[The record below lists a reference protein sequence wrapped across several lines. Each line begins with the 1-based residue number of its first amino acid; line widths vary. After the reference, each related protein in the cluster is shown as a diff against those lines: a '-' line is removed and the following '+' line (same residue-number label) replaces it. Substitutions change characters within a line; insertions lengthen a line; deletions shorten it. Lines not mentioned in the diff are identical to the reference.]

1 MMPKVKI
8 FADKSMVVGGVSPGL
23 FSAFVEH
30 LGRCVYTGIY
40 EPGHPAADADG
51 FRQDVLE
58 LVNGLNLSMVRY
70 PGGNFL
76 SGYDW
81 RDGIGKKESR
91 PARLDLAW
99 RTTETNQFGTD
110 EFAAWCR
117 KAKVEPM
124 MAVNMG
130 TGSPLD
136 AANLLEY
143 CNHPKGTFLSDLRRE
158 NGNDAPYNI
167 KTWCIGNEMD
177 GPWQTCAMSA
187 EDYGKKALATAR
199 MMRNVDPSV
208 KLVAC
213 GSSTTYLPTYPEWD
227 RIVLDALYEEIDYLS
242 MHDYYWPKTTT
253 EDYFA
258 SYREMDN
265 FIKTIK
271 SIIEFVRVKHR
282 SSKQVYISFDEW
294 NVWYQQN
301 VGESDWEAA
310 PRKLEDIYSLKD
322 ALVFSGLLNTL
333 LNNCDY
339 VKVACLAQLVN
350 VIAPIF
356 TEPGGKA
363 IKQTT
368 YYPFELASKYGRGTV
383 LQGFTECPKFN
394 SKFGE
399 TDYVS
404 SAVVHNDQDR
414 EITVF
419 LTNYNDSAMECAL
432 TLNGFSGLSA
442 IESVVMNG
450 ADLDAKNTIKS
461 PDTVVPSAGEKP
473 VFRNG
478 PMVTELPPLSYNMLR
493 FAYK

>member
-1 MMPKVKI
+1 MSKVKI
-8 FADKSMVVGGVSPGL
+8 FADASLSVGDVSPDL

-40 EPGHPAADADG
+40 EPGHPTANTDS

-58 LVNGLNLSMVRY
+58 LVNGLSVSMVRY

-81 RDGIGKKESR
+81 RDGIGRKEAR

-99 RTTETNQFGTD
+99 RTTETNEFGTD
-110 EFAAWCR
+110 EFVAWCR
-117 KAKVEPM
+117 KAGVEPM

-136 AANLLEY
+136 AAHLLEY
-143 CNHPKGTFLSDLRRE
+143 CNHPKGTHLSDLRRE
-158 NGNDAPYNI
+158 NGSEAPYGI
-167 KTWCIGNEMD
+167 KTWCLGNEMD

-187 EDYGKKALATAR
+187 EDYGKKALAAAR
-199 MMRNVDPSV
+199 MMRGVDPSI

-213 GSSTTYLPTYPEWD
+213 GSSTTDLPTYPEWD
-227 RIVLDALYEEIDYLS
+227 RIVLDALFDEIDYLS
-242 MHDYYWPKTTT
+242 MHDYYWPKNNI
-253 EDYFA
+253 EDFFA
-258 SYREMDN
+258 SYREMDG

-282 SSKQVYISFDEW
+282 SNKQIYISFDEW

-301 VGESDWEAA
+301 GNDANWETA
-310 PRKLEDIYSLKD
+310 PRKLENIYSLKD
-322 ALVFSGLLNTL
+322 ALVFSGLINTL
-333 LNNCDY
+333 LNNCDR

-356 TEPGGKA
+356 TQPGGKA

-368 YYPFELASKYGRGTV
+368 YYPFELASRYGRGTV
-383 LQGFTECPKFN
+383 LQGFSECPKFN
-394 SKFGE
+394 SSFGE

-404 SAVVHNDQDR
+404 SAIIHTRQDR
-414 EITVF
+414 GVTLF
-419 LTNYNDSAMECAL
+419 MTNYSDSAMDCGL
-432 TLNGFSGLSA
+432 TLNGFGELSPVESA
-442 IESVVMNG
+442 VMTGVDIE
-450 ADLDAKNTIKS
+450 AKNTIEA
-461 PDTVVPSAGEKP
+461 PDTVIPFGGEKP
-473 VFRNG
+473 VFKNG
-478 PMVTELPPLSYNMLR
+478 SLLTQLPPFSYNMLR
-493 FAYK
+493 LAYK